1 MIEALSWSSFTLSF
15 SLNSIWDIKVRWKGN
30 CPWVAY
36 RGTEVAG
43 WIKRVQGI
51 SLLFSFIWTAPGI
64 FVRRLLLLLGI
75 FSVLWLH
82 YPSLETNLFRAPPH
96 SAAAALSKEVKGQWL
111 IRLDMVSINLS
122 PLTCEI
128 WFCCFDGKWPSASLE
143 VPS

>member
-1 MIEALSWSSFTLSF
+1 MGEALSWSFPLSF
-15 SLNSIWDIKVRWKGN
+15 SLNSIWDIKVRWECN

-36 RGTEVAG
+36 RRTEVAG
-43 WIKRVQGI
+43 WINRVQGI
-51 SLLFSFIWTAPGI
+51 SLLFSFIWTTPGI

-82 YPSLETNLFRAPPH
+82 CPSHETNLFRAPPH
-96 SAAAALSKEVKGQWL
+96 SATAALSKEVKGQWL

-122 PLTCEI
+122 PLTREI
-128 WFCCFDGKWPSASLE
+128 WFCCFDGKWPPANLE